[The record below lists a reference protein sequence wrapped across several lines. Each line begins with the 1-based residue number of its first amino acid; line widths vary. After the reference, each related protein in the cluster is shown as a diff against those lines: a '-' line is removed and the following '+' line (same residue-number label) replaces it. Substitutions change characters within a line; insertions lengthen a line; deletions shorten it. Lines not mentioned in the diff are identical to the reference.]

1 MISEKLKVVNIDK
14 KFNVSKEN
22 IIVKKFNVPKE
33 NINVNYSYEFDKR
46 YNRYNRYKKYTI
58 DNKNNKFSAYLIC
71 NNKIINRFI
80 SEYDTELRYIYSNK
94 KIYGVSDKKFDLFSL
109 KDKDLIVALG
119 YKCHYFKEYR
129 SVFNDNIRNKFKSVY
144 NRSKGNLKSN
154 DIKEIKD
161 GIYFVINQRID
172 ISEENS
178 LVYLK
183 I

>member
-94 KIYGVSDKKFDLFSL
+94 KIYGLSDKI
-109 KDKDLIVALG
+109 LI
-119 YKCHYFKEYR
+119 Y
-129 SVFNDNIRNKFKSVY
+129 
-144 NRSKGNLKSN
+144 
-154 DIKEIKD
+154 
-161 GIYFVINQRID
+161 
-172 ISEENS
+172 
-178 LVYLK
+178 LV
-183 I
+183 